1 MLSRSNAQSGH
12 FRSQANLITCIMLD
26 KVIRA
31 EFLGFIPDVLYLEL
45 VYVTLPLS
53 LSSLEPRAFALQ
65 TRQ

>member
-1 MLSRSNAQSGH
+1 
-12 FRSQANLITCIMLD
+12 MLD